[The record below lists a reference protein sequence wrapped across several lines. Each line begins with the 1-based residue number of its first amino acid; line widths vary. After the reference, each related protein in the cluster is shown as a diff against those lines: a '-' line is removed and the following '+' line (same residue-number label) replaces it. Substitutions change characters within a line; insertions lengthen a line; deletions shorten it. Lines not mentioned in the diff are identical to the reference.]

1 MKKLPDLVQPSGY
14 YPLLVMQ
21 VGGDEI
27 MERSDEWSLRWTEN
41 WLNVRAQRVVISGTE
56 FSWRPVN

>member
-1 MKKLPDLVQPSGY
+1 
-14 YPLLVMQ
+14 MQ